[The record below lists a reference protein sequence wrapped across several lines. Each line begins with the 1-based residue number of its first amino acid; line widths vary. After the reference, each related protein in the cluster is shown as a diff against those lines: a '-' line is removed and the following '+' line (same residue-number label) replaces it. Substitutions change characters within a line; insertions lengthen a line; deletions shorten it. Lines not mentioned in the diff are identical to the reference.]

1 MVYKAPRS
9 INFKTH
15 EFTKKAPISMDLQDD
30 GQLNSENKGSII
42 NHLNSEKAANILK
55 RIKSSKLPPKL
66 N

>member
-1 MVYKAPRS
+1 
-9 INFKTH
+9 
-15 EFTKKAPISMDLQDD
+15 MDLQDD

-55 RIKSSKLPPKL
+55 RMKSSKLPPKL